1 MLHGNSDCMC
11 LVQTTVF
18 ILGKNIKKNETI
30 IIFFL
35 AVNGRERFE
44 DVFVVMVFELWL
56 H

>member
-1 MLHGNSDCMC
+1 MRTEFELYALWTADCMC

-35 AVNGRERFE
+35 AVNGR
-44 DVFVVMVFELWL
+44 
-56 H
+56 